1 MKVLVKIKGNEL
13 IFINR
18 KKLNTEYKNML
29 NTNIISNDEVV
40 FSDAYIKENY
50 KIVASFLNEISKNY
64 QTNIIVFQN
73 MEVAKLLIPIVN
85 KIKNIN
91 SLKFISDE
99 TLPYKLCEKI
109 IKCNNIKY
117 ISAEYIQPFIFEILD
132 KNDIVSEARSEILFN
147 SQFMTTNVLTNYST
161 IFYKNSIYLEFP
173 LTKNDLDDFNS
184 FCDINKH
191 LKAIHITAP
200 NRLNIEEII
209 YILKLN
215 HKRILKLFYIMIY
228 MIVIF

>member
-18 KKLNTEYKNML
+18 KKLNSEYKNML

-132 KNDIVSEARSEILFN
+132 KNVLIF
-147 SQFMTTNVLTNYST
+147 TNL
-161 IFYKNSIYLEFP
+161 
-173 LTKNDLDDFNS
+173 
-184 FCDINKH
+184 
-191 LKAIHITAP
+191 
-200 NRLNIEEII
+200 
-209 YILKLN
+209 
-215 HKRILKLFYIMIY
+215 
-228 MIVIF
+228 